1 MALLRVQR
9 STWRYGV
16 NSTLN
21 SMQQIKLKV
30 VFATLQTTY
39 MLVEN
44 ASSSTNNSKDI
55 TQSVDSIATIKHVP
69 NQLSQV
75 CREQRKPAMKPD
87 FSKLWSAKVPLRSE
101 YLFVACL
108 TKNLWDAKEASTIR
122 KSVGHSSRQ
131 SSYKRSQ
138 PSLSHSA
145 HYVKGPTRDFCMRE
159 IQQTLQKKKKRK
171 MQRRNIGATTW
182 NKKINLCHRIIYLLH
197 WWPIIHSKI
206 DSVHTITHI
215 VTTNCFMAS
224 VDLRIGPVD
233 FSPQTHSASCS
244 SYSFTPRGR
253 TLLLLLTHRGVDHL
267 PNNLMTFIY
276 KIRIMN
282 SVMKANIIDTMAV
295 LTNWVWGYILRN
307 LLFSLLRCLSLI
319 LCKWQLNWSADQRK
333 THWFKNCLCHLTTTF
348 PTIIREVESVTGK
361 IVSSFPKVMLGPL
374 YYRNLEKCIPWP
386 QNRKRVI
393 LIPLCP

>member
-9 STWRYGV
+9 SSWRYGV

-21 SMQQIKLKV
+21 SMQQIIPKV

-44 ASSSTNNSKDI
+44 PSSSTNNSKDI
-55 TQSVDSIATIKHVP
+55 TKLVDSIAMLKHLP

-87 FSKLWSAKVPLRSE
+87 FSKLWSAKVPLRSQ
-101 YLFVACL
+101 YLFVGCL
-108 TKNLWDAKEASTIR
+108 AKNLWDAKEASTIR

-131 SSYKRSQ
+131 SQ
-138 PSLSHSA
+138 HSLSHSA
-145 HYVKGPTRDFCMRE
+145 HYVKGPTSDFCMRE

-206 DSVHTITHI
+206 DSLHTITHI
-215 VTTNCFMAS
+215 VTKNCFMAS

-233 FSPQTHSASCS
+233 LSPQTHSASCS
-244 SYSFTPRGR
+244 SYSCTPGGR
-253 TLLLLLTHRGVDHL
+253 TRLLLLTHTGVNHL

-282 SVMKANIIDTMAV
+282 SVMKANIIDTMAF

-319 LCKWQLNWSADQRK
+319 LCKWQLNRSADQRK

-361 IVSSFPKVMLGPL
+361 IVSSFPRVMLGPL